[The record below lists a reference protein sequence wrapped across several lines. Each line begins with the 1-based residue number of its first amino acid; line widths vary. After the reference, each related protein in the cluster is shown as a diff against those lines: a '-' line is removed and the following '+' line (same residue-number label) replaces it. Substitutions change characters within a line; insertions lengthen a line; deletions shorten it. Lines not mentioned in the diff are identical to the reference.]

1 MTARLSG
8 IETEFPAAVQTAAEI
23 AELSGI
29 PEAVLL
35 KKMGLRRKHVG
46 GPEDGPE
53 AMGARAARKLLRRLS
68 VDPLDID
75 VVISIVEEY
84 KEYPVWTAG
93 IKLAYDVGARRA
105 YGYDL
110 GQKCGTGVLA
120 LKQARDLIR
129 ADSSVNTV
137 LIAGGY
143 RNGDLIDYR
152 NPRVRFLYT
161 LGAGGAAALVRRGT
175 EGHEILEAAIR
186 TDGSFSLDVLVP
198 VGGTAEPLTP
208 ENAHR
213 YRLDVRDPQ
222 AMKERLEQKSLK
234 NFLEVVREAACR
246 SGYEVSDIA
255 YLAVLHMKRS
265 AHRYL
270 LEQLGLPEG
279 RAIYL
284 EDYGHTGQVDGFLS
298 LQLAEQQGRL
308 CPGDFVV
315 VVAAGVGYVWNAI
328 GIRWGEGPAGSRQ

>member
-1 MTARLSG
+1 MSPRLAAIETLFPSRTQSAAEIARLSG
-8 IETEFPAAVQTAAEI
+8 
-23 AELSGI
+23 L
-29 PEAVLL
+29 PESVVVEKL
-35 KKMGLRRKHVG
+35 GLRRKFVG

-53 AMGARAARKLLRRLS
+53 TMGARAAQRLLRRRGF
-68 VDPLDID
+68 DPREID

-93 IKLAYDVGARRA
+93 IKLAHDIGASRA

-129 ADSSVNTV
+129 ADHSVKAV

-143 RNGDLIDYR
+143 RNGDLIDYS

-161 LGAGGAAALVRRGT
+161 LGAGAAAALVERDGN
-175 EGHEILEAAIR
+175 GHEILESAIR

-198 VGGTAEPLTP
+198 VGGTVEPLSA
-208 ENAHR
+208 ENAAR
-213 YRLDVRDPQ
+213 YKLEVADPEGMKARLEEKSLENFLKVVRD
-222 AMKERLEQKSLK
+222 
-234 NFLEVVREAACR
+234 AASK
-246 SGYEVSDIA
+246 SGYDVSGIA

-265 AHRYL
+265 AHEFL
-270 LEQLGLPEG
+270 LRELGLAPE

-284 EDYGHTGQVDGFLS
+284 EDYGHTGQVDPFLS
-298 LQLAEQQGRL
+298 LQLAEQQGKIRA
-308 CPGDFVV
+308 GDFVV
-315 VVAAGVGYVWNAI
+315 AVAAGVGYVWNAI
-328 GIRWGEGPAGSRQ
+328 GIRW